1 MAITEFGKAV
11 RKARIDSGYT
21 LKTMAEELGKSAAFF
36 SSMET
41 GTKRIPKEW
50 VEQISVFFESKG
62 YSIPELGKYADVS
75 NTSVSLDGLS
85 QQQQM
90 LVAGLAHSPF
100 TPEELKKVAEFLE
113 QCKQER

>member
-1 MAITEFGKAV
+1 MALTEFGKAV
-11 RKARIDSGYT
+11 RKARIDTGYT

-41 GTKRIPKEW
+41 GTKKIPKDW
-50 VEQISVFFESKG
+50 VVKISEFFESKD
-62 YSIPELGKYADVS
+62 YSVPELGKYADVS
-75 NTSVSLDGLS
+75 NRSVSLDGLS

-100 TPEELKKVAEFLE
+100 TPSELKKIAEVLD
-113 QCKQER
+113 QCKNK